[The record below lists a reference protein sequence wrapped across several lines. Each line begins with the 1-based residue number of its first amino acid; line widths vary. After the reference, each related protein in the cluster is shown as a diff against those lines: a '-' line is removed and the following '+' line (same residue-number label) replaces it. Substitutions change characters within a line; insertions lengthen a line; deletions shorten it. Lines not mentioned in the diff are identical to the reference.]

1 MSCRPWILPKASSRE
16 TSTWCSTPKCREE
29 DISLAGNSRNF
40 WWETCASFSG
50 NCEAEHPS
58 IRRHLCKFLENN
70 QGDGERSA
78 DFEIAGA
85 VSWPSLQGCG
95 FFTRGSVWFQRGQT
109 DARPK
114 SGRPLQVSSPL
125 DFERARSL
133 PPRDNG
139 PSLSPTS
146 RKGGPPVAW
155 DLTMVQYMLL

>member
-58 IRRHLCKFLENN
+58 IRRHLCKFLANN

-85 VSWPSLQGCG
+85 ASWRSLQGCG
-95 FFTRGSVWFQRGQT
+95 LFYSWFCLVPERTNRCPPQ
-109 DARPK
+109 
-114 SGRPLQVSSPL
+114 
-125 DFERARSL
+125 ERAA
-133 PPRDNG
+133 
-139 PSLSPTS
+139 PTS
-146 RKGGPPVAW
+146 FNSTRF
-155 DLTMVQYMLL
+155 